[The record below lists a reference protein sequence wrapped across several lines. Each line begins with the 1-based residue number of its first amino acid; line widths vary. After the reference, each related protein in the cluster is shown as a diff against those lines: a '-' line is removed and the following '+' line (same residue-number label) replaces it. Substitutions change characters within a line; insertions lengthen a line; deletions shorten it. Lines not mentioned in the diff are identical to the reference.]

1 MTGTRKVSSGTAW
14 EPIVGYSR
22 AVAAGDY
29 VFVSGC
35 TSVAGAEFVH
45 PGDPY
50 KQTVQAIANV
60 RNALEAL
67 GAGLADVVRTRLFVT
82 DISRWQ
88 EYGRAHGEA
97 FATVVPATSM
107 VQVTGLIDPR
117 MLVEVEAVAYSPGI
131 GTGTSEPDAEGDAG
145 HRRGEAAS

>member
-1 MTGTRKVSSGTAW
+1 VAGTRKVSTGTAW

-45 PGDPY
+45 PGDAY
-50 KQTVQAIANV
+50 RQTVQAIANV
-60 RNALEAL
+60 RAALEAL

-82 DISRWQ
+82 DISRWE

-107 VQVTGLIDPR
+107 VEVRGLIDPR

-131 GTGTSEPDAEGDAG
+131 GSAAGESAGAADARS
-145 HRRGEAAS
+145 RRDEAAS

>member
-14 EPIVGYSR
+14 EPVVGYSR

-29 VFVSGC
+29 IFVSGC
-35 TSVAGAEFVH
+35 TSVAGAEFAH

-50 KQTVQAIANV
+50 AQTVQAIANV
-60 RNALEAL
+60 RAALESL

-97 FATVVPATSM
+97 FASVVPATSM
-107 VQVTGLIDPR
+107 VQVSALIDPR
-117 MLVEVEAVAYSPGI
+117 MLVEIEAVAYSPGI
-131 GTGTSEPDAEGDAG
+131 GGGRGTPDADANAG
-145 HRRGEAAS
+145 HSGVAGS

>member
-1 MTGTRKVSSGTAW
+1 VTGTRKVSSGTAW

-60 RNALEAL
+60 RTALEAL

-131 GTGTSEPDAEGDAG
+131 GIRTSEPDAEGDAG
-145 HRRGEAAS
+145 YRRGEAAS

>member
-1 MTGTRKVSSGTAW
+1 VSATRKVSSGTAW

-35 TSVAGAEFVH
+35 TSVAGADFVH
-45 PGDPY
+45 PGDSY
-50 KQTVQAIANV
+50 GQTVQAIANV
-60 RNALEAL
+60 RAALEAL
-67 GAGLADVVRTRLFVT
+67 GADLADVVRTRLFVT

-97 FATVVPATSM
+97 FATVMPATSM
-107 VQVTGLIDPR
+107 VEVSRLIDPR

-131 GTGTSEPDAEGDAG
+131 GTRTGAAEVG
-145 HRRGEAAS
+145 RRGEAAS